1 MGVLWFSS
9 VRTGRCWY
17 SAEGPHLKLSPSC
30 GVGKDR
36 YTVPAPSL
44 LPIHCNA
51 VQQKPLVETLFLRT
65 VQTCSSCDVPNLS
78 CCVGNTFKR
87 WRKWDWLS
95 ACKRIPQFVLLHTN
109 SLKVYLHCTG
119 GKTDNVF
126 HITADEPPV
135 NVKKFVHIILYCDI
149 FHTRPNRPW
158 SPPSFLYN
166 GYRVFPK
173 GKAATVWRSPP
184 NSSSTEV
191 KERVELYLY
200 SPLGRTG
207 QF

>member
-119 GKTDNVF
+119 GGNWQCFPHYSRRATCKREKICPYN
-126 HITADEPPV
+126 
-135 NVKKFVHIILYCDI
+135 IILRH
-149 FHTRPNRPW
+149 FPH
-158 SPPSFLYN
+158 PSKPALEPTQLPIQWVQSLSQ
-166 GYRVFPK
+166 G
-173 GKAATVWRSPP
+173 
-184 NSSSTEV
+184 
-191 KERVELYLY
+191 
-200 SPLGRTG
+200 
-207 QF
+207 